1 MDQSE
6 GYSIY
11 GRPPFSLEPIPG
23 RVMIQKEELYFA
35 QMFLPAEAENDLEMF
50 QALKADVKA
59 LAERH
64 AGTAGPDPI
73 PMLPDR
79 LTAGEFSLRLGPEQE
94 PFRIPVGLHEE
105 KVSPVYFDLGK
116 NKHCLIL
123 GQTQRGKT
131 NILKVMLNHLLREGT
146 ERVGLFDSIDRGL
159 SQYAQETK
167 VSYLDTKED
176 VRQWIET
183 AEAIFTEREAQ
194 YAQAVK
200 MAMCTNSVSLRS
212 C

>member
-11 GRPPFSLEPIPG
+11 GRPPFSLEPIP

-73 PMLPDR
+73 PMLPDM
-79 LTAGEFSLRLGPEQE
+79 LT
-94 PFRIPVGLHEE
+94 
-105 KVSPVYFDLGK
+105 
-116 NKHCLIL
+116 
-123 GQTQRGKT
+123 
-131 NILKVMLNHLLREGT
+131 
-146 ERVGLFDSIDRGL
+146 
-159 SQYAQETK
+159 
-167 VSYLDTKED
+167 
-176 VRQWIET
+176 T
-183 AEAIFTEREAQ
+183 ANFH
-194 YAQAVK
+194 
-200 MAMCTNSVSLRS
+200 SVSTGTRTVPHS
-212 C
+212 CRAS